1 MQEPNSSLAQRSGG
15 GHRNRVQAG
24 DSRSRLWYGTFGVI
38 CLGCEGYGETEGKRS
53 KRSPLQFQS
62 VPLIFTER
70 RRFTKGERAERE
82 SRGKQGNNGD
92 RRNIEQKNYRAE
104 ERRVL
109 AESIESAKINVS
121 VFKGFYK
128 YATIKCNL
136 GGRVNLP
143 RCRESEFGEYL
154 YFTFFFVAIMF

>member
-1 MQEPNSSLAQRSGG
+1 MKGRSGARGPSEPVKPAVRKSQWSG
-15 GHRNRVQAG
+15 GAEPVPAEISWGGR
-24 DSRSRLWYGTFGVI
+24 
-38 CLGCEGYGETEGKRS
+38 GE
-53 KRSPLQFQS
+53 
-62 VPLIFTER
+62 
-70 RRFTKGERAERE
+70 
-82 SRGKQGNNGD
+82 
-92 RRNIEQKNYRAE
+92 KNYRAE

-128 YATIKCNL
+128 YAIIKCNL

-143 RCRESEFGEYL
+143 RCREIEFGEYL

>member
-1 MQEPNSSLAQRSGG
+1 M
-15 GHRNRVQAG
+15 VVK
-24 DSRSRLWYGTFGVI
+24 D
-38 CLGCEGYGETEGKRS
+38 TEKLRAS
-53 KRSPLQFQS
+53 ALRTPLQFQS
-62 VPLIFTER
+62 NPLRFTER
-70 RRFTKGERAERE
+70 GRFTKGERAERG

-128 YATIKCNL
+128 YTTFDMQS
-136 GGRVNLP
+136 GRRANLP
-143 RCRESEFGEYL
+143 RCRGSDFGEYL
-154 YFTFFFVAIMF
+154 YLTFFLVAKTF